1 MFENIA
7 KTTKSKKSWMTSINI
22 YKYSWQKQTNK
33 NTNKPPTAI
42 CQNFFLLQN
51 ASQQT
56 FLSQV
61 YTYPSYEK
69 TITILCNLLKDITH
83 IIL

>member
-22 YKYSWQKQTNK
+22 YKHSWQKQTNK

-42 CQNFFLLQN
+42 CQKKF
-51 ASQQT
+51 SPECIT
-56 FLSQV
+56 EQV

-69 TITILCNLLKDITH
+69 TITVLCNLLKDITH

>member
-22 YKYSWQKQTNK
+22 YKHSWQKQTNK

-42 CQNFFLLQN
+42 CQNFFSLQN

-56 FLSQV
+56 FLHILATKKQLQFCV
-61 YTYPSYEK
+61 TY
-69 TITILCNLLKDITH
+69 
-83 IIL
+83 